1 MDRDSEIGAWHNLHR
16 EFDLLK
22 QLSPEV
28 RDFVLKPINQS
39 YLELAMKLSK
49 MPAGQLRVI
58 AEGLLEI
65 TY

>member
-1 MDRDSEIGAWHNLHR
+1 MPAEI
-16 EFDLLK
+16 
-22 QLSPEV
+22 
-28 RDFVLKPINQS
+28 RDFALKPINQS